1 MNEHHPYAIVEIT
14 VKGLFGYIDQ
24 TLTTNSDTRDR
35 VSRLA
40 ILYGENGTGK
50 TTLLH
55 LAFHLLSPRVDQ
67 GHKSH
72 LSATPFKLL
81 GITLRDGTQFLAER
95 TRAGS
100 GDFSF
105 SVKQPGR
112 EPLTHP
118 FSVSP
123 EGMHPYEFAPDL
135 AKAIDR
141 CASTF
146 VFLRD
151 DRRLIIE
158 ANAEHNPWRE
168 LSSIATTK
176 LGRRKSYRHYEDE
189 VRRRGEADQLG
200 VALTASIE
208 RLDRWFSIEYG
219 NRTSTGMAS
228 SHAIYED
235 VIGQVASSRNETK
248 APSSLGKL
256 IRDLEELS
264 KRSEI
269 FEKYGLS
276 SPMNAAGIVQNLNLA
291 KSSRHRV
298 LAELL
303 APYIDTVK
311 ARFDELSEFYDI
323 LDTFVE
329 QANKFLAP
337 KIITYR
343 VGKGL
348 RIHSPH
354 EQRLSP
360 KKLSSGERHLL
371 LILST
376 AVLAQSSQTL
386 FIIDEPEISLN
397 TTWQR
402 ELAGAL
408 LAVSKNSTNQ
418 FVIASH
424 SLSLISN
431 YRDHVLRLVQ
441 E

>member
-1 MNEHHPYAIVEIT
+1 MNEYHPFAIVEIA

-24 TLTTNSDTRDR
+24 TLTTSTDMRDKI
-35 VSRLA
+35 SHLA

-55 LAFHLLSPRVDQ
+55 LAFHLLSPRIDQ

-72 LSATPFKLL
+72 LSATPFKVLR
-81 GITLRDGTQFLAER
+81 ITLRDGTQFVAER
-95 TRAGS
+95 SRAES

-105 SVKQPGR
+105 SVNQPNKV
-112 EPLTHP
+112 PLKHE
-118 FSVSP
+118 FSASP
-123 EGMHPYEFAPDL
+123 EGIHPYEFAPDL
-135 AKAIDR
+135 AKAIAR

-146 VFLRD
+146 VFLCD

-158 ANAEHNPWRE
+158 PNSDHNPWRE
-168 LSSIATTK
+168 LSTISTRK
-176 LGRRKSYRHYEDE
+176 PGRWKSHRYFDDQ
-189 VRRRGEADQLG
+189 VQRRDIDQLG
-200 VALTASIE
+200 RALTASIE

-235 VIGQVASSRNETK
+235 VIGRVVTTRKKTM
-248 APSSLGKL
+248 APPSLAEL
-256 IRDLEELS
+256 IEDLEKLS

-276 SPMNAAGIVQNLNLA
+276 SPMNAARIVEALNLA
-291 KSSRHRV
+291 KPERHRV

-303 APYIDTVK
+303 APYINTVK
-311 ARFDELSEFYDI
+311 ARFDELSEFYGI

-329 QANKFLAP
+329 QTNRFLAP
-337 KIITYR
+337 KSVTYR
-343 VGKGL
+343 VGEGL

-354 EQRLSP
+354 EQRLNP

-386 FIIDEPEISLN
+386 FVIDEPEISLN
-397 TTWQR
+397 ATWQR

-408 LAVSKNSTNQ
+408 LAVSKNSANQ
-418 FVIASH
+418 FVMASH